1 MVTKHR
7 GGHREFNWINL
18 GIIIAMSFGSLTYGY
33 SASII
38 STTLSQ
44 PSFISYFALNTR
56 ADATAL
62 ISTMNGLYQVGGFL
76 GVFSVSWFADKWGR
90 RAAIGVSALIT
101 LLSGALLAGSVHVAM
116 FIVFRF
122 FSGAGAF
129 MILSAVPIWMNE
141 VTPPRNRGML
151 VDIHGAALLFGY
163 MLAAWTGNGFFY
175 LESPNA
181 WRAPL
186 GIKFNELCYIP
197 RMLTMHQLSNV
208 YRR

>member
-1 MVTKHR
+1 MVSRFTSGTR
-7 GGHREFNWINL
+7 QFNFFNL
-18 GIIIAMSFGSLTYGY
+18 FMVICMSFGSMTYGY

-38 STTLSQ
+38 GTTLAQ
-44 PSFISYFALNTR
+44 PTFLAYFHLDTR

-76 GVFSVSWFADKWGR
+76 GVFTVSYFADKWGR

-101 LLSGALLAGSVHVAM
+101 LVSGALLAGSVNVGM
-116 FIVFRF
+116 FIAFRF
-122 FSGAGAF
+122 TCGAGAF

-163 MLAAWTGNGFFY
+163 MVAAWVGNGFFY
-175 LESPNA
+175 LDSKDA
-181 WRAPL
+181 WRAPMGMCL
-186 GIKFNELCYIP
+186 TRLCIYD
-197 RMLTMHQLSNV
+197 SD
-208 YRR
+208 

>member
-1 MVTKHR
+1 MVSKFTTGNR
-7 GGHREFNWINL
+7 QFNWINL
-18 GIIIAMSFGSLTYGY
+18 GIIIAMSFGSMTYGY

-38 STTLSQ
+38 STTLAQ
-44 PSFISYFALNTR
+44 PSFKSYFDLDTR
-56 ADATAL
+56 SDATAL

-163 MLAAWTGNGFFY
+163 MLAAWIGNGFFY
-175 LESPNA
+175 LDSPDA
-181 WRAPL
+181 WRAA
-186 GIKFNELCYIP
+186 LCKSPSI
-197 RMLTMHQLSNV
+197 RLIHVDQLSSDANQ
-208 YRR
+208 R

>member
-1 MVTKHR
+1 MATTNIHKHTSGAR
-7 GGHREFNWINL
+7 QFNWINL
-18 GIIIAMSFGSLTYGY
+18 LTIIAMSFGSMTYGY

-38 STTLSQ
+38 ATTLSQ
-44 PSFISYFALNTR
+44 PSFLTYFDLDTR
-56 ADATAL
+56 SDATAL
-62 ISTMNGLYQVGGFL
+62 ISTMNGIYQVGGFL
-76 GVFSVSWFADKWGR
+76 GVFTVSWFADKWGR

-101 LLSGALLAGSVHVAM
+101 LISGALLAGSVNVAM
-116 FIVFRF
+116 LIVFRF

-163 MLAAWTGNGFFY
+163 MLAAWTGYSFFH
-175 LESPNA
+175 LDSPNA

-186 GIKFNELCYIP
+186 GKCRQTP
-197 RMLTMHQLSNV
+197 CLST
-208 YRR
+208 RRRPSC